1 MIKNEIIN
9 INIMFKIYLN
19 IIFPLMNENKINFLF
34 PFSIPMFEIDECI
47 KFI

>member
-1 MIKNEIIN
+1 MIKNEII
-9 INIMFKIYLN
+9 N